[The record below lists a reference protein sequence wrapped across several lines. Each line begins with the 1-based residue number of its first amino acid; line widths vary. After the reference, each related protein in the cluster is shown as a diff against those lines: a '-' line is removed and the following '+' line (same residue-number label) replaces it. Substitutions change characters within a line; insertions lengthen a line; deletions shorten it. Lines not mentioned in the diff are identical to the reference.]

1 MPVNQPRHISPTPA
15 AERQREYRRRR
26 REGDRI
32 AHTDVPADVVD
43 GLIAR
48 GLVSEAEAADPRRL
62 GDALA
67 DLADCF
73 VRGTLTT
80 GH

>member
-1 MPVNQPRHISPTPA
+1 MNTLLPSERSPTPA

-26 REGDRI
+26 REGAKV
-32 AHTDVPADVVD
+32 AHTDVPADVVA
-43 GLIAR
+43 GLIKR

-67 DLADCF
+67 DLVDCF

-80 GH
+80 EI

>member
-1 MPVNQPRHISPTPA
+1 MNRTHHSPPTPA

-26 REGDRI
+26 REGARI
-32 AHTDVPADVVD
+32 AHTDVSADVVD

-48 GLVSEAEAADPRRL
+48 GLVSKAEAADPRRL

>member
-1 MPVNQPRHISPTPA
+1 MDQPRHSPPTPA
-15 AERQREYRRRR
+15 AIRQREYRRRR
-26 REGDRI
+26 REGARI
-32 AHTDVPADVVD
+32 AHTDVPADVVKA
-43 GLIAR
+43 LVAR
-48 GLVSEAEAADPRRL
+48 GFISLEEAADPRRL